1 MAVNQTEVERA
12 GRCLIEE
19 VTGSW
24 GEKSVDA
31 IEQLARVETPGWR
44 G

>member
-1 MAVNQTEVERA
+1 MNQTEVERA
-12 GRCLIEE
+12 GRCLIEK
-19 VTGSW
+19 VTGFW
-24 GEKSVDA
+24 EKKSVDA